1 MVKIILASKSKVRKQ
16 ILDDNNIFTEVQNS
30 NLDEDIVK
38 ESLIKEKASPELIS
52 KNLAE
57 LKANKVSQKNQGFL
71 VIGADSVID
80 LDGELISKP
89 INRDQALEI
98 LKKLNGKKHN
108 LISSVCISQNGAM
121 IWNYTDKATLTMKQF
136 SLDELKSYL
145 SKITDEALYA
155 YNVYQIEG
163 EGRKLF
169 LNIEGD
175 EDTIMGLPIKKNKT
189 ILKQL
194 RMKKY
199 LVIGNPIDHS
209 LSPKLQNW
217 WLKENNIDATYD
229 KIKLEVDEIKNFI
242 QEIKEQ
248 KIAGCNVTVPFKKT
262 VIPFLDR
269 LSPEA
274 EQTQSVNTITY
285 DNGDLVGHNTDI
297 AGFDSAIKKLDFSL
311 KGKKVMILGA
321 GGVVP
326 SIIFALQKMNV
337 QEITISNRT
346 KERAE
351 NLKVLFNNIKIL
363 KWGNLT
369 DFHMVI
375 NATSLGLNNE
385 KINLKFSSSGNDR
398 LFYDVIYNPHETQF
412 LKMGKQLGCKIE
424 NGKTMFVYQALE
436 AFKLWHSIEPKVNTD
451 TFKLL
456 DND

>member
-1 MVKIILASKSKVRKQ
+1 
-16 ILDDNNIFTEVQNS
+16 
-30 NLDEDIVK
+30 
-38 ESLIKEKASPELIS
+38 
-52 KNLAE
+52 
-57 LKANKVSQKNQGFL
+57 
-71 VIGADSVID
+71 
-80 LDGELISKP
+80 
-89 INRDQALEI
+89 
-98 LKKLNGKKHN
+98 
-108 LISSVCISQNGAM
+108 
-121 IWNYTDKATLTMKQF
+121 
-136 SLDELKSYL
+136 
-145 SKITDEALYA
+145 
-155 YNVYQIEG
+155 
-163 EGRKLF
+163 
-169 LNIEGD
+169 
-175 EDTIMGLPIKKNKT
+175 
-189 ILKQL
+189 
-194 RMKKY
+194 MKKY

-229 KIKLEVDEIKNFI
+229 KIKLEVHEIKNFI

-297 AGFDSAIKKLDFSL
+297 AGFDSAIKNLDFTL
-311 KGKKVMILGA
+311 KGKKVLILGA

-346 KERAE
+346 KEKAE
-351 NLKVLFNNIKIL
+351 NLRVLFNNIKIL
-363 KWGNLT
+363 EWGNLT

-385 KINLKFSSSGNDR
+385 KISLNFSSSGNDK
-398 LFYDVIYNPHETQF
+398 LFYDVIYNPQETQF
-412 LKMGKQLGCKIE
+412 LKMGKKLGYKTE
-424 NGKTMFVYQALE
+424 NGKTMFVYQALQ
-436 AFKLWHSIEPKVNTD
+436 AFKIWHKIEPKVNTD